1 MWVPRESPHGWQ
13 YPCPPPAAGPR
24 ATRGDNPRM
33 TDVDLDSVATRVL
46 WASFVL
52 AVLFGAVAQRTRFCT
67 MGAIA
72 DAVNVGDWARARMW
86 ALAIAVAVLGFNGMV
101 ALGWI
106 EARDSVYAGPRL
118 LWLSSLAGGALF
130 GFGMV
135 LASGCGSKNLV
146 RLGGGNL
153 KSLVVLAMLAVS
165 ALASLRGI
173 TATLRVNTVERVYV
187 ELSAGQDLPTLAASA
202 FGVGVPAAAG
212 VLGVAVALALLAW
225 VLARPEG
232 RSAEVLWGGIGIGA
246 IVAATWWVSG
256 RLGFVAEDP
265 NTLEPVFVATNSRRM
280 ESLSMMAPVGYAL
293 DWVLYFSDQSKAL
306 TLGIVAVAGVAVGAA
321 LAALA
326 DGSFRWEG
334 FGGVEDLANHLVGA
348 ACMGVGGVVALGC
361 TVGQGLS
368 GVSTLSLGSVLAL
381 AGIVA
386 GAVAALRY
394 QAWRLDRMA

>member
-1 MWVPRESPHGWQ
+1 M
-13 YPCPPPAAGPR
+13 A
-24 ATRGDNPRM
+24 
-33 TDVDLDSVATRVL
+33 DVDLDSVATQVL
-46 WASFVL
+46 WASFAL
-52 AVLFGAVAQRTRFCT
+52 AVGFGAVAQRTRFCT

-72 DAVNVGDWARARMW
+72 DAVNIGDWGRARMW

-106 EARDSVYAGPRL
+106 EARHSIYAGPRL

-153 KSLVVLAMLAVS
+153 KSLVVLAMLALS
-165 ALASLRGI
+165 ALATLRGL
-173 TATLRVNTVERVYV
+173 TAALRVNTVERVFV
-187 ELSAGQDLPTLAASA
+187 DLPQGQDLPTLISST
-202 FGVGVPAAAG
+202 FGVAPPAAAG
-212 VLGVAVALALLAW
+212 VLGVLVAGALLAW

-232 RSAEVLWGGIGIGA
+232 RSAEVLWGGGVIGA

-256 RLGFVAEDP
+256 RLGYVPEDP
-265 NTLEPVFVATNSRRM
+265 NTLEEVFLATNSRRM
-280 ESLSMMAPVGYAL
+280 ESLSMVAPVGYAL
-293 DWVLYFSDQSKAL
+293 DWVLYFSDQAKVL
-306 TLGIVAVAGVAVGAA
+306 TLGIVTVTGVAVGAA
-321 LAALA
+321 VMALA

-381 AGIVA
+381 AAIVG

-394 QAWRLDRMA
+394 QEWRLDR